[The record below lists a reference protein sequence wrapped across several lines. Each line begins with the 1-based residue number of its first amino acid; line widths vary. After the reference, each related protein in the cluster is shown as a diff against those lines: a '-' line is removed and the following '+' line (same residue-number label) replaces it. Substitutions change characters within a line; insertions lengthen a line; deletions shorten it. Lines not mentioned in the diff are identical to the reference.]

1 MGSPFTKSPNLNDTA
16 YERTHVIY
24 EIDNV
29 IAKAIE
35 RWRNTEER
43 MDSCIDKLQPKLLI
57 TDKMLFPELLELI
70 KKDIITRTI
79 FEITEENVFYI
90 KELLR
95 LVKSNRNNKHIIRHL
110 DNVVG
115 NFSISDKK
123 IFQSHVMGDL
133 SAPGKNNSEIKTERE
148 QSESGLSSIADYY
161 SPQCIVSDFKAFV
174 EQQQNI
180 FELMWE
186 KSIPAEQRIRE
197 LEQGI
202 EPEVIETIKDKEEIQ
217 NLSFSLI
224 ESANEEILVIFSTAN
239 EFHRQKSAGYF
250 KIIKKVQETRPWIKI
265 HILTPKDIEMEEYIK
280 SNKEFFSFDVVFTEP
295 LQRVSVLVVDKR
307 YSLTV
312 ELKDDTKQQPSTDA
326 IGLAS
331 YSNSPPTVLSYI
343 SVFETLRK
351 QTELLERLKDHDKI
365 QKEFINIAAHELRN
379 PIQPILGLSNHL
391 MNRRGRDREE
401 KELLDTINRNAKRLQ
416 RLTESILDITRIEGK
431 SLKLHKEK
439 ANLGNLISD
448 IVKNYKNSIDK
459 SKSIKFEFNG
469 FNDKDIV
476 IEADKNRLGQVITN
490 LIGNSIKF
498 IDRKGDIVISVD
510 KRKRNS
516 AGNKRD
522 AVVFSIRDNGMGID
536 KEIMPKLFTKFATKS
551 FQGTGLGLY
560 ISKSI
565 IEAHGGQI
573 WAENNND
580 GKGATFYF
588 SLPL

>member
-16 YERTHVIY
+16 YDRTQVIY
-24 EIDNV
+24 GIEKV

-70 KKDIITRTI
+70 KKDISTRTI

-133 SAPGKNNSEIKTERE
+133 SVPGKNNSDIKTEIE
-148 QSESGLSSIADYY
+148 QNISGLSSTADY
-161 SPQCIVSDFKAFV
+161 SPQCIVSNFKAFV

-186 KSIPAEQRIRE
+186 KSISAEQRIRE

-265 HILTPKDIEMEEYIK
+265 HILTPKDIEIEDDIK
-280 SNKEFFSFDVVFTEP
+280 SDKEFFSFDVVFTEP
-295 LQRVSVLVVDKR
+295 LQRVSVLVVDKK

-391 MNRRGRDREE
+391 MNRKGRDREE

-416 RLTESILDITRIEGK
+416 RLTESILDITRIDGK

-439 ANLGNLISD
+439 ANLSNIVSD

-459 SKSIKFEFNG
+459 SKIIKFEFNS
-469 FNDKDIV
+469 FNNKDIV
-476 IEADKNRLGQVITN
+476 IEADRNRLSQVITN
-490 LIGNSIKF
+490 LISNSIKF
-498 IDRKGDIVISVD
+498 IDRKGDIVISMD
-510 KRKRNS
+510 KMKRNG
-516 AGNKRD
+516 AENKKND
-522 AVVFSIRDNGMGID
+522 AVIFSIRDNGTGID

-573 WAENNND
+573 WAENNSD
-580 GKGATFYF
+580 GKGATFSF